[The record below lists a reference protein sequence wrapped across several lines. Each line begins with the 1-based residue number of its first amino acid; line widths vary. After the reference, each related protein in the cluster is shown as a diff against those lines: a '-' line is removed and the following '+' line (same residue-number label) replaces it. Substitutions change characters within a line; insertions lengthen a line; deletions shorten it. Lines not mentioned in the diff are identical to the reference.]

1 MKNITGFYCKQPSLL
16 LNTERKGYKISHRL
30 LPPVPPA
37 PPCSARTQETQRGQ
51 TCPGAEA
58 GAWCGCGKGGKGE
71 KSRGSSPAWDTL
83 LWARGVCCPVLAISF
98 QTKAWMSVQVLS
110 SICCQQVSFWF
121 LFPFYFFFFSW
132 FFFFPFFFLD

>member
-37 PPCSARTQETQRGQ
+37 PPCSARTQKMQWSQ

-58 GAWCGCGKGGKGE
+58 GAWCGCGKGGKILGVQPCMGHPALGKRCLLPSAGYQFSN
-71 KSRGSSPAWDTL
+71 KSLD
-83 LWARGVCCPVLAISF
+83 
-98 QTKAWMSVQVLS
+98 K
-110 SICCQQVSFWF
+110 VSRFYLPF
-121 LFPFYFFFFSW
+121 AANKSHFGFFSLFIFFFFSW
-132 FFFFPFFFLD
+132 FFFFPFFLFP